1 MAQGRATCEELLR
14 ELSAYLDG
22 TLPAEHAAR
31 LTRHLESCTACRA
44 RYEDERAMVERLRQ
58 VRRGPAPPALRRR
71 IVEDLQEQDR
81 RGEGGDTPEG

>member
-1 MAQGRATCEELLR
+1 MVQGKATCEELLE

-31 LTRHLESCTACRA
+31 LTRHLESCAACRA
-44 RYEDERAMVERLRQ
+44 RLQGERALVERLRK
-58 VRRGPAPPALRRR
+58 VRRGPAPAELRRH

-81 RGEGGDTPEG
+81 RDESGDASEG